1 MVRKPTYEELE
12 KRVKELEKETLAGKE
27 AEEALRESESQKKAI
42 LEASVDRIRLV
53 DTDNKRIDQH
63 CML

>member
-1 MVRKPTYEELE
+1 MARKPTYEELE

>member
-1 MVRKPTYEELE
+1 MARKPTYEELE

-53 DTDNKRIDQH
+53 YADTKRIDQH

>member
-1 MVRKPTYEELE
+1 MARKPTYEELE

-53 DTDNKRIDQH
+53 YTDTKRIDQH